1 MIADKE
7 DVILNQVILLKEKFC
22 IFNQTG
28 EIVP

>member
-1 MIADKE
+1 MSADKE
-7 DVILNQVILLKEKFC
+7 DVILNQVVLLKETFC